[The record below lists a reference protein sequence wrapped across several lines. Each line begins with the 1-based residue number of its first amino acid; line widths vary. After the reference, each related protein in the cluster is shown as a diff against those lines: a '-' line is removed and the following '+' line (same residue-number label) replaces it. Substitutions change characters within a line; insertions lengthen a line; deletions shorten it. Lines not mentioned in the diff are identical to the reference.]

1 MATKTRKR
9 MLTESEEFDIMKLVL
24 DKFLW
29 IGAFFMGYGLFL
41 SITNTLT
48 EGAWFIVTGAII
60 MLVFAFVVIR
70 EFEMLR

>member
-29 IGAFFMGYGLFL
+29 IGGAFMGYGLYL
-41 SITNTLT
+41 SIVDTLT
-48 EGAWFIVTGAII
+48 DGAWFIVTGAII